1 MQSFPIVPDGDAGA
15 VVALRAGRLITAATF
30 LADVARVAGQLPE
43 RRFLVNLCADR
54 YCFAVGLAAAL
65 VRNQVSLLPPGQS
78 PAMLAALE
86 REYGPLYAFTD
97 AGGADVALEQVVYP
111 GAPEA
116 PPTSAAVPRIP
127 ADRLAAIAF
136 TSGSTGAPTAH
147 RKSWGAL
154 VRGAQGEALTLGL
167 RDPGETAR
175 SSAQATTL
183 VATVPAQHMY
193 GLESSVLLPLQNGLV
208 LHAARPFYPADV
220 AAALAQAPGDRVL
233 VTTPVHLRA
242 LLEAGVALPRLRL
255 IVCATAP
262 LAPELAAR
270 AEASFDA
277 PLHEIYGF
285 TEAGMVATRRTTE
298 GPLWHCLPGVSL
310 VEAGDTVR
318 VGGGHV
324 ETEVAFTDVVEIR
337 DARSFMLQGR
347 SADMV
352 NIAGRRTSLAFLNHQ
367 LNAIEGV
374 QDGVFFMPEEANE
387 GIARPM
393 AFVVAPGMSR
403 EAVLAA
409 LRTRIDAV
417 FLPRPLYLVESLPR
431 NATGKLQREALQR
444 LAQQQ
449 SSSEQRPAD
458 CVTVHRRIAADHPAA
473 AGHFPGN
480 PIVPGVVLLDEIIA
494 AARKLGRLPEG
505 GCVVRA
511 AKFLRPVR
519 PGDALAI
526 TLQPGSGGALR
537 FECRVDGQ
545 AAASGSLQ
553 PAP

>member
-1 MQSFPIVPDGDAGA
+1 MQFLPIVPHGAAGA
-15 VVALRAGRLITAATF
+15 EVALRAGRLVTAETF
-30 LADVARVAGQLPE
+30 LADVARVAERLPE

-65 VRNQVSLLPPGQS
+65 VRKQVSLLPPGQS

-97 AGGADVALEQVVYP
+97 ARDAEVGLEQVVYP
-111 GAPEA
+111 EAQGAPAES
-116 PPTSAAVPRIP
+116 TAVPGIP

-147 RKSWGAL
+147 RKTWGAL

-167 RDPGETAR
+167 RESGAAIP
-175 SSAQATTL
+175 SAAEAPTL

-193 GLESSVLLPLQNGLV
+193 GLESSVLLPLQNGLIM
-208 LHAARPFYPADV
+208 HAARPFYPADV
-220 AAALAQAPGDRVL
+220 AAALAQAPGERVL

-270 AEASFDA
+270 AEASFEA
-277 PLHEIYGF
+277 PLHEVYGF

-298 GPLWHCLPGVSL
+298 GSLWHCLPGVSL
-310 VEAGDTVR
+310 VDAGDIVR

-324 ETEVAFTDVVEIR
+324 ETEVAFTDVVEVR
-337 DARSFMLQGR
+337 NARSFLLQGR

-374 QDGVFFMPEEANE
+374 EDGVFFMPEEAEE

-393 AFVVAPGMSR
+393 AFVVAPGMTR
-403 EAVLAA
+403 EEVLAA
-409 LRTRIDAV
+409 LRTRVDAV
-417 FLPRPLYLVESLPR
+417 FLPRPLYLVGALPR
-431 NATGKLQREALQR
+431 NATGKLQREALLQ

-458 CVTVHRRIAADHPAA
+458 CVTVHRRIAVDHPAA
-473 AGHFPGN
+473 EGHFPGN

-494 AARKLGRLPEG
+494 AARELGRLPEG

-526 TLQPGSGGALR
+526 TLQPASGGALR

-545 AAASGSLQ
+545 AAVSGSLQ